1 MSLQLVSQYQVRL
14 ERLIA
19 YGGSRN
25 ETSVRA
31 AFQDLLD
38 RYAAAKNLALVTELE

>member
-1 MSLQLVSQYQVRL
+1 MSLQLISQYQAKL

-38 RYAAAKNLALVTELE
+38 RYATARIYLCIL

>member
-1 MSLQLVSQYQVRL
+1 MSLQLINQYQAKL

-31 AFQDLLD
+31 AFQERLD
-38 RYAAAKNLALVTELE
+38 RYAASSYLCIL